1 MDSHSVIIAVRG
13 YGFLPSQGPRR
24 GDGLRTHSLL
34 APQNN
39 KSRSSTLQLIPGV
52 RTARMLR
59 RSRSRGAL
67 HEAFLRR
74 SGMRRLRVV
83 PRTHTSG
90 RLGSPSAATT
100 SGCHVM
106 AGRGQA
112 QGGESRRMRAY
123 ARGLARKRGPLAQNR
138 REWSVERRFRGC
150 CSPSHGEPAAA
161 QLPRRAFRR
170 SAPLIARG
178 ENPSTNSRRGARI
191 IRRGC
196 LKCESDR

>member
-1 MDSHSVIIAVRG
+1 MRG
-13 YGFLPSQGPRR
+13 GS
-24 GDGLRTHSLL
+24 
-34 APQNN
+34 
-39 KSRSSTLQLIPGV
+39 SRSSTLQLIPGV

-59 RSRSRGAL
+59 TSRSRGAL
-67 HEAFLRR
+67 HEAFLKR

-83 PRTHTSG
+83 PRKHTSG

-150 CSPSHGEPAAA
+150 CSPSHGEYAAA
-161 QLPRRAFRR
+161 PLPRRAFRR

-191 IRRGC
+191 ICRGC
-196 LKCESDR
+196 LTFDESGNRCAGRTAEPIPHPCATPAPTPRHCGCPLPKTVW